1 MKFKKNKLI
10 HFNNRDR
17 VFIYLVEHMSTYK
30 TGHRTMVIAE
40 LFDYQRSTG
49 GINSKETNF
58 FYNLPV
64 KNI

>member
-40 LFDYQRSTG
+40 LCDYQRSTG